1 MMVSG
6 VCFSAFGAGVGRH
19 SLKSAHS
26 SKYGMYVICMSESFI
41 TLQTHT
47 TIYVCTFNVQR

>member
-47 TIYVCTFNVQR
+47 TIYVCTYNVQR